1 MPLPPVARPAEG
13 DAESRLRSLLF
24 DPAYQLM

>member
-1 MPLPPVARPAEG
+1 MPLAPVGRNAEG
-13 DAESRLRSLLF
+13 DAEGRLRSLLF